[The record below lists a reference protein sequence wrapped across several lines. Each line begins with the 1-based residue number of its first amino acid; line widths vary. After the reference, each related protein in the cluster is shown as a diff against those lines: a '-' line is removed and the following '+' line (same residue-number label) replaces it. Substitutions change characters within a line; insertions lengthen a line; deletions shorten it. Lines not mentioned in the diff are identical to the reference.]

1 MSEVKC
7 APSNNLNVG
16 FPHFKTAKE
25 LHQRLVDLTT
35 AGGGGEFIVRNFVG
49 VIEDISIEA
58 STVQTDLFPVGALE
72 YYTKKNM
79 GWEYSQEEYDTWQMA
94 ERGGAQGD
102 YREGMQAKISNV
114 IDCLKTEPL
123 SKRAIIPIPFAEE
136 PSASVDWTNQGQT
149 KCCREL
155 HFYLEDGKLKCT
167 GIIRMQNA
175 NIFVKNIHFFATL
188 IDYVAKE
195 LKVPV
200 GEYTHFITV
209 SLEGK
214 VKDRH
219 YCERVFPKGRLSNS
233 FDRFCVSECLS

>member
-1 MSEVKC
+1 MMVQC

-16 FPHFKTAKE
+16 FPHFATAKE
-25 LHQRLVDLTT
+25 LHQRLVDLCS

-49 VIEDISIEA
+49 VIQDISIEA
-58 STVQTDLFPVGALE
+58 STIETDLFPKGALE

-79 GWEYSQEEYDTWQMA
+79 GWDYTQEEYDQWQLP

-102 YREGMQAKISNV
+102 YREGMTEKIANV

-123 SKRAIIPIPFAEE
+123 SKRAIIPIPFTEE
-136 PSASVDWTNQGQT
+136 PSRTVDWTNQGQT

-167 GIIRMQNA
+167 GIVRMQNA

-188 IDYVAKE
+188 IHHVATE
-195 LKVPV
+195 LGGVPV

-209 SLEGK
+209 
-214 VKDRH
+214 
-219 YCERVFPKGRLSNS
+219 RLCRLRTSIWIRRTYLTP
-233 FDRFCVSECLS
+233 FFAALR

>member
-16 FPHFKTAKE
+16 FPHFKTAKD

-58 STVQTDLFPVGALE
+58 STVETDLFPKGALE

-79 GWEYSQEEYDTWQMA
+79 GWEYTQEDYDTWQLA

-102 YREGMQAKISNV
+102 YREGMQAKINNV
-114 IDCLKTEPL
+114 IDCLKTEPF

-136 PSASVDWTNQGQT
+136 PSSAVDWTNQGQT

-167 GIIRMQNA
+167 GIVRMQNA

-209 SLEGK
+209 SGSRTTGRALIPF
-214 VKDRH
+214 V
-219 YCERVFPKGRLSNS
+219 VSVRLSHT
-233 FDRFCVSECLS
+233 RFLFVDCSVL